1 MYSKKVE
8 FFIIIVCCCITQFA
22 ADIYS
27 PCLPAIASDFNVS
40 INLVQWSMAIFLFG
54 VAFTQLIYG
63 PISEG
68 IGRKKPM
75 VFGLAVML
83 IGSAICV
90 FTKNI
95 NALIIGRLI
104 QGCGAGACA
113 ALWRPVFRDIYK
125 GEELAQYGSYATIFI
140 MFIIPAAP
148 AIGGFLEQYIHWQAT
163 FVFMLVYG
171 FVALIAMMVWFKETN
186 PYHHVN
192 KIKLSNILKTYAA
205 LIKHPIFMGTALSIF
220 LSYGAFFGW
229 FIVGPVLLIDRI
241 GIEPATFGLITF
253 FGGGAAYALAGWIN
267 GKLVIKYG
275 MHNMLR
281 FGFYMMIAS
290 GLLMLAL
297 YFIWGMNAYVVIIPA
312 LLFYFGSTFIWP
324 NAFAIAF
331 SPFGKIAGFV
341 GALYGFM
348 QLSGGGVIGSL
359 LAFLPDEDQLP
370 LSLVMVTASCLAL
383 LNYEIIVRPNRDHIE
398 N

>member
-1 MYSKKVE
+1 MYSKKIV
-8 FFIIIVCCCITQFA
+8 FCIIIFCCCLTQFA
-22 ADIYS
+22 SDIYA
-27 PCLPAIASDFNVS
+27 PCLPAIATDFKVS

-75 VFGLAVML
+75 IFGLAVML
-83 IGSAICV
+83 VGSAICV
-90 FTKNI
+90 FTSNI
-95 NALIIGRLI
+95 DMLIMGRFI

-125 GEELAQYGSYATIFI
+125 GEELAQYGSYATIFV

-148 AIGGFLEQYIHWQAT
+148 AVGGFLEQYINWQAT
-163 FVFMLVYG
+163 FVFMLVY
-171 FVALIAMMVWFKETN
+171 ALLAVISMIFWFKETN
-186 PYHHVN
+186 PHHHLD
-192 KIKLSNILKTYAA
+192 KIKLPYIFKTYAS
-205 LIKHPIFMGTALSIF
+205 LIKHPTFIGTAICTF

-253 FGGGAAYALAGWIN
+253 FGGGAAYASSGWIN
-267 GKLVIKYG
+267 GKLVVKYG
-275 MHNMLR
+275 MYNMLR
-281 FGFYMMIAS
+281 FGFYMMITA
-290 GLLMLAL
+290 GLCMLIAYL
-297 YFIWGMNAYVVIIPA
+297 LWGMNVYAVTIPA

-324 NAFAIAF
+324 NAFAVAF
-331 SPFGKIAGFV
+331 SPFGKIAGFA

-348 QLSGGGVIGSL
+348 QICGGAAIGSL
-359 LAFLPDEDQLP
+359 LSFLPDDNQLP
-370 LSLVMVTASCLAL
+370 LGLVMIGASFLAL
-383 LNYEIIVRPNRDHIE
+383 LNYEMVVRPNRFRD
-398 N
+398 

>member
-1 MYSKKVE
+1 MYSKKLV

-22 ADIYS
+22 TDIYS
-27 PCLPAIASDFNVS
+27 PCLPAIASDFHVS

-83 IGSAICV
+83 VGSAICV
-90 FTKNI
+90 FAKDI
-95 NALIIGRLI
+95 NTLIIGRLI

-148 AIGGFLEQYIHWQAT
+148 AIGGFLEQYINWQAT
-163 FVFMLVYG
+163 FMFMLLYG
-171 FVALIAMMVWFKETN
+171 LVALLAMMIWFKETSS
-186 PYHHVN
+186 HHHLD

-205 LIKHPIFMGTALSIF
+205 LIKHPIFMGTALSTF

-253 FGGGAAYALAGWIN
+253 FGGGAAYASAGWIN

-281 FGFYMMIAS
+281 FGFYMMIAA

-297 YFIWGMNAYVVIIPA
+297 YFIWGMDSYAIIIPA

-370 LSLVMVTASCLAL
+370 LGLVMVTASCLAL
-383 LNYEIIVRPNRDHIE
+383 LSYEIIVRPNRDRIE